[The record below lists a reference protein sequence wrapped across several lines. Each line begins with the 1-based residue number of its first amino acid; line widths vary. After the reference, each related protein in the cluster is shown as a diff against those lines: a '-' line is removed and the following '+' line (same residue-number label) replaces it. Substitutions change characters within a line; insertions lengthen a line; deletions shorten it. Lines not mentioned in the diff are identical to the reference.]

1 MTFGGFNISGYE
13 VVNVCFRSRR
23 KHSLFFC
30 WNLLSGDVIS
40 LLTQSLCFSLTLL
53 MFIVVL
59 FQALTL
65 SETSTPGPIT
75 VCISELTFFF
85 FFLRSD
91 GSLASQ
97 FVHSVKFKYIL
108 LPNLI

>member
-23 KHSLFFC
+23 KHSLFFY

-75 VCISELTFFF
+75 VYISELIF

-91 GSLASQ
+91 HALAGQ

-108 LPNLI
+108 WPNLI

>member
-23 KHSLFFC
+23 KHSLFFY

-75 VCISELTFFF
+75 VYISELIFFF
-85 FFLRSD
+85 FF
-91 GSLASQ
+91 
-97 FVHSVKFKYIL
+97 
-108 LPNLI
+108 